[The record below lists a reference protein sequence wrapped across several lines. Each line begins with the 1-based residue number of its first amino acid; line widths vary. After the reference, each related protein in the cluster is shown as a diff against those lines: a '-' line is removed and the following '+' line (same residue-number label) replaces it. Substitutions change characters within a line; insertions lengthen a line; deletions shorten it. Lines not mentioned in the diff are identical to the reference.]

1 MEECLMKIAELTAY
15 ALSFPVSAE
24 GGVSLGIGRTVK
36 RDTVV
41 VKVTTSDGLVG
52 FGEAHHG
59 RAPGAIAHLINTTL
73 RQLLLGRDALD
84 VVGAWQA
91 VYQMQ
96 LNSHGMG
103 AATAIGLSGIDMA
116 LWDIRAKA
124 VGWPLYRMLGGAS
137 HSIRAYA
144 GGISLGFQPPDD
156 LVREAQDLVARGY
169 RALKLRIGDSVERDS
184 ERIRRVREALGP
196 DIDILVDAN
205 AAYKYDDARRI
216 MPVLDAC
223 SVGWLEEPFA
233 PHDHR
238 NYADTARLGRT
249 PLAAGEN
256 HYTRFEFHRLIEDGA
271 IRILQPDLSKTGGLT
286 EGLRIAAMASAWK
299 LPINPH
305 SSATGI
311 NMAAT
316 VHFLCAI
323 ENRGYFEAD
332 VAREN
337 LFRDQLCSTPFA
349 IDSTGAVRPLER
361 PGIGVDVDE
370 EFIKAHPVIEGPCY
384 V

>member
-1 MEECLMKIAELTAY
+1 MKIADITAY
-15 ALSFPVSAE
+15 ALSFPVSAK

-41 VKVTTSDGLVG
+41 VKVRTDDGLIG

-59 RAPGAIAHLINTTL
+59 RAPGAVAHLINTTL
-73 RQLLLGRDALD
+73 RELLLGRDALD
-84 VVGAWQA
+84 VVGAWQT

-103 AATAIGLSGIDMA
+103 AATSMGLSGVDMA

-124 VGWPLYRMLGGAS
+124 AGWPLYRMLGGAARPL
-137 HSIRAYA
+137 RAYA
-144 GGISLGFQPPDD
+144 GGISLGFQPPAD
-156 LVREAQDLVARGY
+156 LVEEAQGLVARGY
-169 RALKLRIGDSVERDS
+169 RALKLRIGDTVERDVARV
-184 ERIRRVREALGP
+184 EAVRRALGP

-205 AAYKYDDARRI
+205 AAYKYEDVRRV

-223 SVGWLEEPFA
+223 SIGWLEEPFA

-238 NYADTARLGRT
+238 NYADAARLGRT

-256 HYTRFEFHRLIEDGA
+256 HYTRFEFHRLIEDRSV
-271 IRILQPDLSKTGGLT
+271 RIFQPDLSKTGGVT
-286 EGLRIAAMASAWK
+286 EALRIAATASTWK
-299 LPINPH
+299 LPIHPH

-316 VHFLCAI
+316 IHFLCAI

-337 LFRDQLCSTPFA
+337 LFRDQLCSSPFE
-349 IDSTGAVRPLER
+349 IDAAGSVSPLER

-370 EFIKAHPVIEGPCY
+370 DFIKAHPVIEGPCY

>member
-1 MEECLMKIAELTAY
+1 MKIADITAY
-15 ALSFPVSAE
+15 ALSFPVSSK

-41 VKVTTSDGLVG
+41 VKVTADEGIVG

-73 RQLLLGRDALD
+73 RQLLIGRDACD
-84 VVGAWQA
+84 VIGAWQT

-103 AATAIGLSGIDMA
+103 AATSMGLSGIDMA
-116 LWDIRAKA
+116 LWDVRAKA
-124 VGWPLYRMLGGAS
+124 AGWPLYRMLGGAS
-137 HSIRAYA
+137 RPIRAYA
-144 GGISLGFQPPDD
+144 GGISLGFQPPED
-156 LVREAQDLVARGY
+156 LIAEAKGLVARGY
-169 RALKLRIGDSVERDS
+169 RALKLRVGDTVERDRLRV
-184 ERIRRVREALGP
+184 EKVREALGP
-196 DIDILVDAN
+196 EIDILVDAN
-205 AAYKYDDARRI
+205 AAYTFDAARRI

-223 SVGWLEEPFA
+223 GIGWLEEPFA
-233 PHDHR
+233 AHDHR
-238 NYADTARLGRT
+238 NYTDAARLGRT

-256 HYTRFEFHRLIEDGA
+256 HYTRFEFHRLIEDRA
-271 IRILQPDLSKTGGLT
+271 IRVLQPDLSKTGGPT
-286 EGLRIAAMASAWK
+286 EALRIAAMASAWK

-316 VHFLCAI
+316 IHYLCAI
-323 ENRGYFEAD
+323 DNGGYFEAD

-337 LFRDQLCSTPFA
+337 LFRDQLCSQPF
-349 IDSTGAVRPLER
+349 DLDDQGCVRPLEK
-361 PGIGVDVDE
+361 PGIGVEVDE
-370 EFIKAHPVIEGPCY
+370 DFIKAHPVIEGPCY

>member
-1 MEECLMKIAELTAY
+1 MKIADITAY

-41 VKVTTSDGLVG
+41 VKVTTDEGVIG
-52 FGEAHHG
+52 YGEAHHG
-59 RAPGAIAHLINTTL
+59 RAPGAVAHLINTTL
-73 RQLLLGRDALD
+73 RQLLLGRDACD
-84 VVGAWQA
+84 VVGAWRG

-103 AATAIGLSGIDMA
+103 AATSMGLSGIDMA

-124 VGWPLYRMLGGAS
+124 AGWPLYRMLGGAS
-137 HSIRAYA
+137 RPVPAYA

-156 LVREAQDLVARGY
+156 LVQEAKGLVARGY
-169 RALKLRIGDSVERDS
+169 RALKLRIGDTVERDLV
-184 ERIRRVREALGP
+184 RVQRVREAFGP
-196 DIDILVDAN
+196 EIDILVDAN
-205 AAYKYDDARRI
+205 AAYTYEDVRRI

-233 PHDHR
+233 AHDHR
-238 NYADTARLGRT
+238 NYRDAARLGRT

-286 EGLRIAAMASAWK
+286 EALRIAAMASAWK

-316 VHFLCAI
+316 IHFLCAI
-323 ENRGYFEAD
+323 DNGGYFEAD

-337 LFRDQLCSTPFA
+337 LFRDQLCSVPFA
-349 IDSTGAVRPLER
+349 VDEKGCVRPLEK

-370 EFIKAHPVIEGPCY
+370 DFIKAHPVIEGPCY

>member
-1 MEECLMKIAELTAY
+1 MKIADITAY
-15 ALSFPVSAE
+15 ALSFPVSTKGA
-24 GGVSLGIGRTVK
+24 VSLGIGRTVK

-41 VKVTTSDGLVG
+41 VKVTTDEGLIG

-73 RQLLLGRDALD
+73 RQLLLGRDACD
-84 VVGAWQA
+84 VVGNWRT

-103 AATAIGLSGIDMA
+103 AATSMGLSGIDMA
-116 LWDIRAKA
+116 LWDVRAKA

-137 HSIRAYA
+137 RPIRAYA

-156 LVREAQDLVARGY
+156 LVQEAKGLVARGY
-169 RALKLRIGDSVERDS
+169 RALKLRIGDTVEQDNM
-184 ERIRRVREALGP
+184 RVQKVKEALGP
-196 DIDILVDAN
+196 EIDILVDAN
-205 AAYKYDDARRI
+205 AAYTYEDVRRI

-223 SVGWLEEPFA
+223 AVGWLEEPFA
-233 PHDHR
+233 AHDHR
-238 NYADTARLGRT
+238 NYADAARLGRT

-256 HYTRFEFHRLIEDGA
+256 HYTRFEFHRLIEDRT
-271 IRILQPDLSKTGGLT
+271 IRILQPDLSKAGGPT
-286 EGLRIAAMASAWK
+286 EALRIAAMASAWK
-299 LPINPH
+299 LAINPH
-305 SSATGI
+305 TSATGI

-316 VHFLCAI
+316 IHFLCAI
-323 ENRGYFEAD
+323 DNGGYFEAD

-337 LFRDQLCSTPFA
+337 PFRDQLCNVPFA
-349 IDSTGAVRPLER
+349 IDDRGYVRPLEK
-361 PGIGVDVDE
+361 PGIGVDVNED
-370 EFIKAHPVIEGPCY
+370 FMRAHPVIEGPCY